1 MSSIFDSLVTAL
13 LPIAVSALRDQAT
26 VRRRVR
32 VRIAGGGIT
41 DTWDPVA
48 TYTNIPCRLAN
59 PSLSQTEFLTADQLV
74 SVNRWVVS
82 FTRDTVIL
90 EGDQITVNGTFSD
103 GSAWTK
109 VLHALG
115 SDGPHSF
122 EVTLNV
128 AAIDPSMSGR

>member
-1 MSSIFDSLVTAL
+1 VSSVFDSLVTAL
-13 LPIAVSALRDQAT
+13 LPIAVSALRDKAT

-32 VRIAGGGIT
+32 TRIAGGGIT
-41 DTWDPVA
+41 DAFDAAA
-48 TYTNIPCRLAN
+48 TYTDIPCRLAN

-74 SVNRWVVS
+74 SVNRWVVT
-82 FTRDTVIL
+82 FERDKTIL

-122 EVTLNV
+122 EVTLSV
-128 AAIDPSMSGR
+128 AAMDPSMSGR